1 MIAASGQ
8 GRGRSCTPL
17 CSRSLFDSRP
27 RTCQTYDREKR
38 SNPHEPQFA
47 QATQARSRDARAAH
61 KGVHVGGSEV
71 RWVSGADRRSGRSVK
86 AGEERGS
93 RKSPVLQSEGPGT
106 QGRVGDSGAT
116 LPPVARMNA
125 CDQLSACPTP
135 QPGVPRLHVHTP
147 REENLSRVRCEA
159 GRRGLRRLSVGVSP
173 VRGGRSRAH
182 PFLVEV
188 AVLTTP
194 GRNTGGDGA
203 HFDL

>member
-1 MIAASGQ
+1 M
-8 GRGRSCTPL
+8 
-17 CSRSLFDSRP
+17 
-27 RTCQTYDREKR
+27 
-38 SNPHEPQFA
+38 
-47 QATQARSRDARAAH
+47 
-61 KGVHVGGSEV
+61 GGSEV

-106 QGRVGDSGAT
+106 QGRVGDSGTT

-125 CDQLSACPTP
+125 CDRLSACPTP

-159 GRRGLRRLSVGVSP
+159 GRSGLRRLSVGVSP
-173 VRGGRSRAH
+173 VRGGGSRAH

-194 GRNTGGDGA
+194 GRNRWRRCSLQP
-203 HFDL
+203 DLIPRSPQSVRGLTLLRAGSAILGSAPLSRFSG